1 VGVRLALVVAFAA
14 QAVTVY
20 TLFSMPALTIR
31 GLALDYVEQAM
42 VAGLGL
48 ICIAAAYATLGVFL
62 RARHRQDEQ
71 MGRSETFA
79 RATVN
84 ALPAHI
90 AIVDEWGAIIS
101 TNRQWNEF
109 AKKHGAD
116 PAKVGEGANYL
127 AECDCAAARGCSE
140 AAAIGTALRGVLAG
154 KQEDFTLEYPFH
166 HANQRC
172 WFQVR
177 ISRFPGDGSA
187 CACVSHE
194 DVTARKL
201 AEERHENAKHE
212 AEAAN
217 AAKSAFVANI
227 SHEIRTP
234 MNAILGYADMLLD
247 LSNSD
252 QQRDACVKVIR
263 RNGEHLLTI
272 INDILD
278 ISKVEASRMA
288 VERIP
293 CDVPQLIADVIALT
307 QSKAI
312 EKGLKFE
319 VTFDELIPAV
329 VQTDPVRVKQVLV
342 NLVGNAVKFT
352 AKGAVRLRVSQ
363 EISYFNQ
370 TLRFSVSDTGIGM
383 TSEQVSRLFK
393 PFSQA
398 DVSTTRKFG
407 GTGLGLTISK
417 RLAQIL
423 GGDIEVETQDGVGS
437 TFRFW
442 IDGGPREGVELLK
455 NLTQA
460 RLDVPQPA
468 PITSG
473 RDIHL
478 RGKVLLAEDGEDNQ
492 HLLTTFLKQGG
503 LQVAL
508 AVNGEIA
515 RRMALTKQYDLVLMD
530 MQMPVMD
537 GYRATS
543 ELRKAGYKG
552 PIIALTAHAMPEDRA
567 KCLEAGC
574 TEYLSKPI
582 DRRKLLATC
591 AVYLAAAVQPLALS
605 PEPESEAPQLLQSTL
620 KSDPRVARVLDRFVG
635 RLPQRVTELRGALE
649 DGDLELLRQSIHN
662 LKGAGSG
669 YGFKVLSEQSAKAE
683 ETLKSEVPLE
693 EIRQQVEEL
702 IGLIERVEGY
712 TPTVEA

>member
-1 VGVRLALVVAFAA
+1 
-14 QAVTVY
+14 
-20 TLFSMPALTIR
+20 
-31 GLALDYVEQAM
+31 
-42 VAGLGL
+42 
-48 ICIAAAYATLGVFL
+48 
-62 RARHRQDEQ
+62 
-71 MGRSETFA
+71 
-79 RATVN
+79 
-84 ALPAHI
+84 
-90 AIVDEWGAIIS
+90 VDEWGAIIS